1 MSRYGEFSTDLVQQ
15 ELFDHEFLIEGW
27 FDYTLVSPLSTT
39 AYSGILKEWTGSSW
53 VKKKLYRYNGA
64 TFDQKPLKMWNGSS
78 WVLIDI
84 Y

>member
-15 ELFDHEFLIEGW
+15 ELFDHEFVIQGW
-27 FDYTLVSPLSTT
+27 FDDTLVNPLVT
-39 AYSGILKEWTGSSW
+39 YGGILKTWNGASW
-53 VKKKLYRYNGA
+53 VKKKLYEYNGA
-64 TFDQKPLKMWNGSS
+64 TFVQKPLKMWNGSA